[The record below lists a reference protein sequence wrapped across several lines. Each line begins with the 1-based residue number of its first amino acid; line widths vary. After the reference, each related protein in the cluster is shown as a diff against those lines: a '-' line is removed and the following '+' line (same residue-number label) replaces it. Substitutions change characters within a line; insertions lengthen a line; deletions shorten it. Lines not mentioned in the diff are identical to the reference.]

1 MSESLGDSELGRSK
15 KSSSPSEHLQHLLN
29 IGWEPGSPLIQKYAV
44 KYRLQTQ
51 LAEWEAAQKTRGNA
65 KNASGK

>member
-1 MSESLGDSELGRSK
+1 MSESLSDSELGRSK

-29 IGWEPGSPLIQKYAV
+29 IGWQPGSPLIEKYVV

-51 LAEWEAAQKTRGNA
+51 LADWEAAQRGKGNPA
-65 KNASGK
+65 NGSSK